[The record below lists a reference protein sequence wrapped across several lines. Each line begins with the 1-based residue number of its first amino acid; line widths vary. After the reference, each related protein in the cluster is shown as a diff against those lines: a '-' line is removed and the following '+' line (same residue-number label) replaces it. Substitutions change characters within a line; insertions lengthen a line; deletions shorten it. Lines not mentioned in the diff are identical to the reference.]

1 MTGVTEITMSK
12 AEARAAYLEYRHAF
26 HYGKS
31 LREQRALDGA
41 LMKGYKAVS
50 TGKRVVD
57 LHGAMHTA
65 GVGPDG
71 YPKLAIC
78 RAHEQRCTVRVYQS
92 GGCVFHSG
100 DDTRRGG
107 KANTVTL
114 PAGTFPEFRHI
125 RQNERE
131 AWPDV
136 RAPQY
141 LGGTWK
147 DSAVAVVPIIPA
159 KFRPSTRLENFH
171 ILWEA
176 EWKKAVP
183 VDPMLLRHLDGA
195 LYVVLASWDLTP
207 LERAVLGGRVR

>member
-1 MTGVTEITMSK
+1 MTGVTEITMTK

-26 HYGKS
+26 HHGKS

-65 GVGPDG
+65 GVTTDH
-71 YPKLAIC
+71 YPTLAIC
-78 RAHEQRCTVRVYQS
+78 RAHEQRCTVEMYQN
-92 GGCVFHSG
+92 GGCVFHGG
-100 DDTRRGG
+100 DTTRRSG
-107 KANTVTL
+107 KAGTVVL
-114 PAGTFPEFRHI
+114 PAATFPEWGW
-125 RQNERE
+125 QERGSSWRRT
-131 AWPDV
+131 A
-136 RAPQY
+136 
-141 LGGTWK
+141 L
-147 DSAVAVVPIIPA
+147 AVVPIIPA
-159 KFRPSTRLENFH
+159 KHRPTTSLENFH

-195 LYVVLASWDLTP
+195 LYVVLATWDLTP